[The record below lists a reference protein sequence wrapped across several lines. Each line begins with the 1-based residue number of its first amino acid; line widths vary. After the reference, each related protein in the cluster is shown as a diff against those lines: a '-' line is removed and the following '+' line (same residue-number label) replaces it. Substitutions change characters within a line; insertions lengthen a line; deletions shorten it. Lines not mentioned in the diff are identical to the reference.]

1 MWLCGLRSADVSV
14 SGLARVRA
22 TLRTRCVPFYEAAT
36 EAEAQCAV
44 LNKAGRASPLYY
56 IHAHARARRTHRAH
70 TCTRADTHPRTRHG
84 HRTQRPLTRTIH
96 YAPHLAQPRHG
107 AAG

>member
-44 LNKAGRASPLYY
+44 LNKAGRAAPLYY

-70 TCTRADTHPRTRHG
+70 TCTHTREPATATARSAHTRAQSTK
-84 HRTQRPLTRTIH
+84 HRTLPSHAT
-96 YAPHLAQPRHG
+96 APPG
-107 AAG
+107 